1 MKLYYYKKAMDP
13 ISTKLL
19 LVLFTKGILISI
31 AACGALIAPYNET
44 AYQNATNLKVES
56 LALMDK
62 ATEPYSEHQEE
73 VDELMIKI
81 DQAYEFS
88 KGLPKNELSTAQW
101 EIMKDPNGHMLGG
114 FIEKWKESE
123 TLREIF
129 VEEVKG
135 QVSKGFD
142 EIIKLESL
150 KIKG

>member
-1 MKLYYYKKAMDP
+1 MKLYDYMKV
-13 ISTKLL
+13 INSIRTKLL
-19 LVLFTKGILISI
+19 FVLFTKATLISLT
-31 AACGALIAPYNET
+31 ACGALVAPYYET

-73 VDELMIKI
+73 VGKLMIKI

-101 EIMKDPNGHMLGG
+101 EIMKDPDGHMLGG